1 MARLGDTL
9 RERRLALGISLDD
22 AQDSIRVRRRI
33 LEAIED
39 GNYERLPNPGYVRGY
54 ISSYARLLELDP
66 TPLLNMYRAETGETH
81 GHDLRNLPQ
90 RQEAVVPMGQQ
101 HIIPWRTGVAAMLIL
116 GVLSLSIWGIT
127 RIWAGRDRPPVA
139 PVTPEQAVPT
149 PAPQETVPE
158 ETAKVDAAPEAPAQ
172 KAPFT
177 LEVKVKPDRTSW
189 IVIEVDGSRAYA
201 GMLGSDQAKM
211 FEVTDEA
218 SVEVG
223 KPQFVNI
230 TRDGEDVA
238 IPIKKGIG
246 LLELKAEVPKQ

>member
-1 MARLGDTL
+1 MFHDIEQRLPRPVGRRPRVQPRRRRQRPTPEFARHDSHG
-9 RERRLALGISLDD
+9 RSLD
-22 AQDSIRVRRRI
+22 RR
-33 LEAIED
+33 
-39 GNYERLPNPGYVRGY
+39 
-54 ISSYARLLELDP
+54 
-66 TPLLNMYRAETGETH
+66 
-81 GHDLRNLPQ
+81 
-90 RQEAVVPMGQQ
+90 
-101 HIIPWRTGVAAMLIL
+101 
-116 GVLSLSIWGIT
+116 
-127 RIWAGRDRPPVA
+127 AGRCNAAASGGGEVMIRIGAANGFLA

-201 GMLGSDQAKM
+201 GMLGSDQAKT